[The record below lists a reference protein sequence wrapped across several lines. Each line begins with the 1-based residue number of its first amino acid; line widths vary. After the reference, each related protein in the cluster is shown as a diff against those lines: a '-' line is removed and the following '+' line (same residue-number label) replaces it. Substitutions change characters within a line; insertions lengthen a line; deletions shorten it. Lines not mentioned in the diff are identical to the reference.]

1 MRSSVHL
8 PPAHRTRGHRLLSS
22 QRRLEELT
30 RAAPTLLEDEEW
42 RPRPLPPA
50 PAQRLAAALPLQPP
64 AKVLVASCLRVPHLT
79 CLR

>member
-22 QRRLEELT
+22 QRRLEEL
-30 RAAPTLLEDEEW
+30 RAAPMLLEDEE
-42 RPRPLPPA
+42 RPPLPPA